1 MTAKKPATKKTTAK
15 KPAANTLYKGE
26 STMGTDEQLEF
37 RFEVE
42 EELLEVINEE
52 VSELYGFLKK
62 DIEKKLVQFINTP
75 AFWVALGEVSE
86 KYEKDYVKGRPEHP
100 ASNMTLDEYILEI
113 RSAMLDSLAAKAY
126 GAVEE
131 LFNDSDTIANEVDKL
146 LEVHRELNAWIAAR
160 HYGKQ

>member
-1 MTAKKPATKKTTAK
+1 
-15 KPAANTLYKGE
+15 
-26 STMGTDEQLEF
+26 MGTDEQLEF

-42 EELLEVINEE
+42 EEFLEEIENE

-62 DIEKKLVQFINTP
+62 DIEKKLVQIINTP

-86 KYEKDYVKGRPEHP
+86 KYKKDYVQGRPEHP

-113 RSAMLDSLAAKAY
+113 RSAMLDILAAKAH

-146 LEVHRELNAWIAAR
+146 LFKHRELNAWIAAR
-160 HYGKQ
+160 HYGKE